1 MGIPEYISSR
11 KPRRFASER
20 LVRRLAGAVLWLG
33 VIAGVAGVAHDING
47 MTQASAYVSV
57 PVEVRTTDGLSV
69 ETSRETRAGSQAP
82 LAAPDADARGVIRL
96 NIADV
101 PEGSWLEAGTGETEL
116 RSWGSTVA
124 EQALAR
130 ADSAVLGLCAFAG
143 ALLLRRLLLSIA
155 EGDPFREGNAVRVAG
170 LALLTAVGSLC
181 MAATPALASGL
192 VLERLGLDG
201 ADGPVAASA
210 FSLPQVPLF
219 VALLLLAL
227 AEAFRRGTE
236 LAQDVDGLV

>member
-1 MGIPEYISSR
+1 MGISEYIRSR
-11 KPRRFASER
+11 EPRRFASER

-33 VIAGVAGVAHDING
+33 VIAGVAGVAYDVSG
-47 MTQASAYVSV
+47 MTQAPAHVSV
-57 PVEVRTTDGLSV
+57 PVEVRTVEGLSV

-82 LAAPDADARGVIRL
+82 LAAPDSKTGDVIRL
-96 NIADV
+96 NIADA
-101 PEGSWLEAGTGETEL
+101 PESSWLEAGTGPTEL

-155 EGDPFREGNAVRVAG
+155 EGDPFRQGNAVRVAG
-170 LALLTAVGSLC
+170 LAVLTAFGSLC
-181 MAATPALASGL
+181 TAAVPALASGL

-201 ADGPVAASA
+201 ADAPVAASV

-219 VALLLLAL
+219 IALLLLAL
-227 AEAFRRGTE
+227 AEVFRRGTE

>member
-1 MGIPEYISSR
+1 MGISEYISSR

-33 VIAGVAGVAHDING
+33 LIAGVAGIAYDVNG
-47 MTQASAYVSV
+47 MTQAPADVSV
-57 PVEVRTTDGLSV
+57 PVEVRTADGLSV
-69 ETSRETRAGSQAP
+69 ETARETRAGSQAP
-82 LAAPDADARGVIRL
+82 LAVPDSKAGDGIRL
-96 NIADV
+96 NIADA
-101 PEGSWLEAGTGETEL
+101 PRSSWLEVGTGPTEL
-116 RSWGSTVA
+116 RSWGSTAA
-124 EQALAR
+124 EQALAK

-155 EGDPFREGNAVRVAG
+155 EGDPFRQGNAVRVAG
-170 LALLTAVGSLC
+170 LAVLTAFGSLG
-181 MAATPALASGL
+181 MAAAPALASGL

-201 ADGPVAASA
+201 ADAPVGAFA

-219 VALLLLAL
+219 IALLLLAL
-227 AEAFRRGTE
+227 AEVFRRGTE